1 MRDARLEAAARL
13 VALCKFDYS
22 GCSAL
27 EHPCSDSTA

>member
-1 MRDARLEAAARL
+1 MRDAQLEAARL
-13 VALCKFDYS
+13 PAFCKFDYS